1 MYYLFECNVV
11 GISNNKAFA
20 DAGPPLHDYP
30 VEARGKKG
38 GERGRGV
45 SVPSACFLHVRAE
58 EVIPRKYE
66 RGAQSAE
73 RLSAT
78 PAGLRQ
84 TSNCFKLQKDVWL
97 RVVFYFTDEQK
108 LCLMVVVCAAHV
120 LVVSDQYFLSPEI
133 FWNTDRKAYQI
144 NCSSRDNMS
153 L

>member
-30 VEARGKKG
+30 IEARGNKG

-45 SVPSACFLHVRAE
+45 SVPSVTIACFLHVRAE

-73 RLSAT
+73 RLSAS

-84 TSNCFKLQKDVWL
+84 KSNSFILQKDLWL
-97 RVVFYFTDEQK
+97 HVVFYFTDELK
-108 LCLMVVVCAAHV
+108 LCLMAVVCVVDV

-133 FWNTDRKAYQI
+133 F
-144 NCSSRDNMS
+144 
-153 L
+153 